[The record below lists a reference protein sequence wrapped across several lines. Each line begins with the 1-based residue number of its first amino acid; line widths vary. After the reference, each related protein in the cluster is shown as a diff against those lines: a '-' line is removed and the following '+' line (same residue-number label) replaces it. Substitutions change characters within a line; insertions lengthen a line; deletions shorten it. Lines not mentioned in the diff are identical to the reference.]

1 MEYPKGI
8 SPFLKIFEEYFLFSS
23 PVSARIPK
31 EFSCVRNRPGR
42 KGLTSCG
49 KTRHSGMA
57 SAASGLRSYSTIRRI
72 AMNDTY
78 ANVPGNKVATYKQL
92 KALGFRFAKLHSPDN
107 TYGMSKVFT
116 AILVKYQNENPK
128 TPITHTDVQNF
139 FEIQEVPAKF
149 VKQIKIRGQ
158 QASKSSKKTVKVTK
172 VEPKAPK
179 ASKKP
184 IAQTPKESKAPAA
197 SSQSVED
204 FKNSLNSLKNR
215 VSEVEKRQA
224 TLETKFDLLWA
235 FVQEELG
242 K

>member
-1 MEYPKGI
+1 
-8 SPFLKIFEEYFLFSS
+8 
-23 PVSARIPK
+23 
-31 EFSCVRNRPGR
+31 
-42 KGLTSCG
+42 
-49 KTRHSGMA
+49 
-57 SAASGLRSYSTIRRI
+57 
-72 AMNDTY
+72 MNDTY

-92 KALGFRFAKLHSPDN
+92 KALGFRFAKLHGSDN

-128 TPITHTDVQNF
+128 TPLTHTDVQNF
-139 FEIQEVPAKF
+139 FEVQEIPAKF
-149 VKQIKIRGQ
+149 VKQIKIKPK
-158 QASKSSKKTVKVTK
+158 ASKTVAKVTK
-172 VEPKAPK
+172 VTKTKPK
-179 ASKKP
+179 ASEAPKP
-184 IAQTPKESKAPAA
+184 APTPKESNKAPAA

>member
-1 MEYPKGI
+1 MVNE
-8 SPFLKIFEEYFLFSS
+8 
-23 PVSARIPK
+23 
-31 EFSCVRNRPGR
+31 
-42 KGLTSCG
+42 
-49 KTRHSGMA
+49 
-57 SAASGLRSYSTIRRI
+57 
-72 AMNDTY
+72 TY

-92 KALGFRFAKLHSPDN
+92 KALGFRFAKLHGSSN

-139 FEIQEVPAKF
+139 FEVQEIPAKF
-149 VKQIKIRGQ
+149 VKQIKVKG
-158 QASKSSKKTVKVTK
+158 QASKSSKKTVKVVKTEPK
-172 VEPKAPK
+172 APKPKASASAPTPKESSVEPKAPV
-179 ASKKP
+179 
-184 IAQTPKESKAPAA
+184 A

-204 FKNSLNSLKNR
+204 FKNSLNSLKTR
-215 VSEVEKRQA
+215 MTDVEKRQA

>member
-1 MEYPKGI
+1 MVNE
-8 SPFLKIFEEYFLFSS
+8 
-23 PVSARIPK
+23 
-31 EFSCVRNRPGR
+31 
-42 KGLTSCG
+42 
-49 KTRHSGMA
+49 
-57 SAASGLRSYSTIRRI
+57 
-72 AMNDTY
+72 TY

-139 FEIQEVPAKF
+139 FEVSEVPTKF
-149 VKQIKIRGQ
+149 VKQIKLRG
-158 QASKSSKKTVKVTK
+158 QASKSSKKTVKVIKTK
-172 VEPKAPK
+172 PK
-179 ASKKP
+179 ASE
-184 IAQTPKESKAPAA
+184 TPKESNKPTA

-215 VSEVEKRQA
+215 VIDVEKRQA

>member
-1 MEYPKGI
+1 
-8 SPFLKIFEEYFLFSS
+8 
-23 PVSARIPK
+23 
-31 EFSCVRNRPGR
+31 
-42 KGLTSCG
+42 
-49 KTRHSGMA
+49 
-57 SAASGLRSYSTIRRI
+57 
-72 AMNDTY
+72 MNDTY

-92 KALGFRFAKLHSPDN
+92 KALGFRFAKLHGSDN

-139 FEIQEVPAKF
+139 FEVQEIPAKF
-149 VKQIKIRGQ
+149 VKQIKVRGTT
-158 QASKSSKKTVKVTK
+158 SKSSKKTVKVTK
-172 VEPKAPK
+172 VAKTKPK
-179 ASKKP
+179 ASAP
-184 IAQTPKESKAPAA
+184 APTPKESNVEPKAPAA

-215 VSEVEKRQA
+215 VVEVEKRQA

>member
-1 MEYPKGI
+1 
-8 SPFLKIFEEYFLFSS
+8 
-23 PVSARIPK
+23 
-31 EFSCVRNRPGR
+31 
-42 KGLTSCG
+42 
-49 KTRHSGMA
+49 
-57 SAASGLRSYSTIRRI
+57 
-72 AMNDTY
+72 MNDTY

-92 KALGFRFAKLHSPDN
+92 KALGFRFAKLHGSDN

-128 TPITHTDVQNF
+128 TPLTHTDVQNF
-139 FEIQEVPAKF
+139 FEVQEIPAKF
-149 VKQIKIRGQ
+149 VKQIKIKPK
-158 QASKSSKKTVKVTK
+158 ASKTVAKVTK
-172 VEPKAPK
+172 VTKTKPKASEAPK
-179 ASKKP
+179 ASPKP
-184 IAQTPKESKAPAA
+184 EASTPTPKESNKAPAA

>member
-1 MEYPKGI
+1 MVNE
-8 SPFLKIFEEYFLFSS
+8 
-23 PVSARIPK
+23 
-31 EFSCVRNRPGR
+31 
-42 KGLTSCG
+42 
-49 KTRHSGMA
+49 
-57 SAASGLRSYSTIRRI
+57 
-72 AMNDTY
+72 TY
-78 ANVPGNKVATYKQL
+78 VNVPGNKVATYKQL

-149 VKQIKIRGQ
+149 VKQIKIKPS
-158 QASKSSKKTVKVTK
+158 ASKKVAKVTK
-172 VEPKAPK
+172 IEPKAPK
-179 ASKKP
+179 ASK
-184 IAQTPKESKAPAA
+184 TPKESKPAASTPKESPAA

>member
-1 MEYPKGI
+1 
-8 SPFLKIFEEYFLFSS
+8 
-23 PVSARIPK
+23 
-31 EFSCVRNRPGR
+31 
-42 KGLTSCG
+42 
-49 KTRHSGMA
+49 
-57 SAASGLRSYSTIRRI
+57 
-72 AMNDTY
+72 MNDTY

-92 KALGFRFAKLHSPDN
+92 KALGFRFAKLHGSDN

-128 TPITHTDVQNF
+128 TPLTHTDVQNF
-139 FEIQEVPAKF
+139 FEVQEIPAKF
-149 VKQIKIRGQ
+149 VKQIKIKPK
-158 QASKSSKKTVKVTK
+158 ASKTVAKVTK
-172 VEPKAPK
+172 VTKTKPK
-179 ASKKP
+179 ASETPKP
-184 IAQTPKESKAPAA
+184 APTPKESEAPKPSA

-215 VSEVEKRQA
+215 VVEVEKRQA

>member
-1 MEYPKGI
+1 
-8 SPFLKIFEEYFLFSS
+8 
-23 PVSARIPK
+23 
-31 EFSCVRNRPGR
+31 
-42 KGLTSCG
+42 
-49 KTRHSGMA
+49 
-57 SAASGLRSYSTIRRI
+57 
-72 AMNDTY
+72 MNDTY

-92 KALGFRFAKLHSPDN
+92 KALGFRFAKLHGSDN

-139 FEIQEVPAKF
+139 FEVQEIPAKF
-149 VKQIKIRGQ
+149 VKQIKLRGTT
-158 QASKSSKKTVKVTK
+158 SKSSKKTVKVTK
-172 VEPKAPK
+172 VAKIKPK
-179 ASKKP
+179 ASETPKESKP
-184 IAQTPKESKAPAA
+184 IAQTPKESKPTA

-215 VSEVEKRQA
+215 VVEVEKRQA

>member
-1 MEYPKGI
+1 
-8 SPFLKIFEEYFLFSS
+8 
-23 PVSARIPK
+23 
-31 EFSCVRNRPGR
+31 
-42 KGLTSCG
+42 
-49 KTRHSGMA
+49 
-57 SAASGLRSYSTIRRI
+57 
-72 AMNDTY
+72 MNDTY

-92 KALGFRFAKLHSPDN
+92 KALGFRFAKLHGSDN

-128 TPITHTDVQNF
+128 TPLTHTDVQNF
-139 FEIQEVPAKF
+139 FEVQEIPAKF
-149 VKQIKIRGQ
+149 VKQIKIKPK
-158 QASKSSKKTVKVTK
+158 ASKTVAKVTK
-172 VEPKAPK
+172 VTKTKPK
-179 ASKKP
+179 ASEAPKP
-184 IAQTPKESKAPAA
+184 APTPKESNKAPAA

-215 VSEVEKRQA
+215 VVEVEKRQA

>member
-1 MEYPKGI
+1 
-8 SPFLKIFEEYFLFSS
+8 
-23 PVSARIPK
+23 
-31 EFSCVRNRPGR
+31 
-42 KGLTSCG
+42 
-49 KTRHSGMA
+49 
-57 SAASGLRSYSTIRRI
+57 
-72 AMNDTY
+72 MNDTY

-149 VKQIKIRGQ
+149 VKQIKIKPS
-158 QASKSSKKTVKVTK
+158 ASKTVKVTK
-172 VEPKAPK
+172 VAKAKPK
-179 ASKKP
+179 ASE
-184 IAQTPKESKAPAA
+184 TPKESEAPKPSA
-197 SSQSVED
+197 SDQSIED

-215 VSEVEKRQA
+215 VVEVEKRQA

>member
-1 MEYPKGI
+1 MVNE
-8 SPFLKIFEEYFLFSS
+8 
-23 PVSARIPK
+23 
-31 EFSCVRNRPGR
+31 
-42 KGLTSCG
+42 
-49 KTRHSGMA
+49 
-57 SAASGLRSYSTIRRI
+57 
-72 AMNDTY
+72 TY

-149 VKQIKIRGQ
+149 VKQIKIKPS
-158 QASKSSKKTVKVTK
+158 ASKTVKVTK
-172 VEPKAPK
+172 VAKAKPK
-179 ASKKP
+179 ASE
-184 IAQTPKESKAPAA
+184 TPKESEAPKPTA
-197 SSQSVED
+197 STQSVED

>member
-1 MEYPKGI
+1 
-8 SPFLKIFEEYFLFSS
+8 
-23 PVSARIPK
+23 
-31 EFSCVRNRPGR
+31 
-42 KGLTSCG
+42 
-49 KTRHSGMA
+49 
-57 SAASGLRSYSTIRRI
+57 
-72 AMNDTY
+72 MNDTY

-92 KALGFRFAKLHSPDN
+92 KALGFRFAKLHGSDN

-139 FEIQEVPAKF
+139 FEVQEIPAKF
-149 VKQIKIRGQ
+149 VKQIKIKPK
-158 QASKSSKKTVKVTK
+158 ASKTVAKVTK
-172 VEPKAPK
+172 VTKTKPK
-179 ASKKP
+179 ASEAPKP
-184 IAQTPKESKAPAA
+184 AAPTPKESEAPKPTA

-215 VSEVEKRQA
+215 VVEVEKRQA

>member
-1 MEYPKGI
+1 
-8 SPFLKIFEEYFLFSS
+8 
-23 PVSARIPK
+23 
-31 EFSCVRNRPGR
+31 
-42 KGLTSCG
+42 
-49 KTRHSGMA
+49 
-57 SAASGLRSYSTIRRI
+57 
-72 AMNDTY
+72 MNDTY

-139 FEIQEVPAKF
+139 FEVSEVPTKF
-149 VKQIKIRGQ
+149 VKQIKLRG

-172 VEPKAPK
+172 VAKAEPKAPK

-184 IAQTPKESKAPAA
+184 EAPAQTPKESEAPKPTA
-197 SSQSVED
+197 SSQSIED

>member
-1 MEYPKGI
+1 
-8 SPFLKIFEEYFLFSS
+8 
-23 PVSARIPK
+23 
-31 EFSCVRNRPGR
+31 
-42 KGLTSCG
+42 
-49 KTRHSGMA
+49 
-57 SAASGLRSYSTIRRI
+57 
-72 AMNDTY
+72 MNDTY

-92 KALGFRFAKLHSPDN
+92 KALGFRFAKLHGSDN

-139 FEIQEVPAKF
+139 FEVQEIPAKF
-149 VKQIKIRGQ
+149 VKQIKLRGEKPK
-158 QASKSSKKTVKVTK
+158 ASKTVKVTK
-172 VEPKAPK
+172 VAKAKPK
-179 ASKKP
+179 ASEAPKP
-184 IAQTPKESKAPAA
+184 APTPKESNVEPKAPAA

-215 VSEVEKRQA
+215 VVEVEKRQA

>member
-1 MEYPKGI
+1 
-8 SPFLKIFEEYFLFSS
+8 
-23 PVSARIPK
+23 
-31 EFSCVRNRPGR
+31 
-42 KGLTSCG
+42 
-49 KTRHSGMA
+49 
-57 SAASGLRSYSTIRRI
+57 
-72 AMNDTY
+72 MNDTY

-139 FEIQEVPAKF
+139 FEVSEVPTKF
-149 VKQIKIRGQ
+149 VKQIKLRG

-172 VEPKAPK
+172 VAKAK
-179 ASKKP
+179 QRASSKP
-184 IAQTPKESKAPAA
+184 EASTPTPKESEAPKPTA

-215 VSEVEKRQA
+215 VVEVEKRQA

>member
-1 MEYPKGI
+1 MVNE
-8 SPFLKIFEEYFLFSS
+8 
-23 PVSARIPK
+23 
-31 EFSCVRNRPGR
+31 
-42 KGLTSCG
+42 
-49 KTRHSGMA
+49 
-57 SAASGLRSYSTIRRI
+57 
-72 AMNDTY
+72 TY

-139 FEIQEVPAKF
+139 FEVSEVPAKF
-149 VKQIKIRGQ
+149 VKQIKLRGEKPK
-158 QASKSSKKTVKVTK
+158 ASKTVKVTK
-172 VEPKAPK
+172 VAKAKPK
-179 ASKKP
+179 ASKASSKP
-184 IAQTPKESKAPAA
+184 EAPAQTPKESEAPKPTA
-197 SSQSVED
+197 SSQSIED

-215 VSEVEKRQA
+215 VVEVEKRQA

>member
-1 MEYPKGI
+1 MVNE
-8 SPFLKIFEEYFLFSS
+8 
-23 PVSARIPK
+23 
-31 EFSCVRNRPGR
+31 
-42 KGLTSCG
+42 
-49 KTRHSGMA
+49 
-57 SAASGLRSYSTIRRI
+57 
-72 AMNDTY
+72 TY
-78 ANVPGNKVATYKQL
+78 VNVPGNKVATYKQL

-149 VKQIKIRGQ
+149 VKQIKIRG
-158 QASKSSKKTVKVTK
+158 AK
-172 VEPKAPK
+172 PK
-179 ASKKP
+179 ASKTVAKVTKIEP
-184 IAQTPKESKAPAA
+184 KTPKESKPAASTPKESPAA

>member
-1 MEYPKGI
+1 MVNE
-8 SPFLKIFEEYFLFSS
+8 
-23 PVSARIPK
+23 
-31 EFSCVRNRPGR
+31 
-42 KGLTSCG
+42 
-49 KTRHSGMA
+49 
-57 SAASGLRSYSTIRRI
+57 
-72 AMNDTY
+72 TY

-92 KALGFRFAKLHSPDN
+92 KALGFRFAKLHGSDN

-139 FEIQEVPAKF
+139 FEVQEIPAKF
-149 VKQIKIRGQ
+149 VKQIKLRGQ
-158 QASKSSKKTVKVTK
+158 QASKSSKKTVKTTK
-172 VEPKAPK
+172 VAKTAAPKPK
-179 ASKKP
+179 ASEAPKP
-184 IAQTPKESKAPAA
+184 APTPKESNVEPKAPAA

-215 VSEVEKRQA
+215 VVEVEKRQA

>member
-1 MEYPKGI
+1 
-8 SPFLKIFEEYFLFSS
+8 
-23 PVSARIPK
+23 
-31 EFSCVRNRPGR
+31 
-42 KGLTSCG
+42 
-49 KTRHSGMA
+49 
-57 SAASGLRSYSTIRRI
+57 
-72 AMNDTY
+72 MNDTY

-92 KALGFRFAKLHSPDN
+92 KALGFRFAKLHGSDN

-139 FEIQEVPAKF
+139 FEVQEIPAKF
-149 VKQIKIRGQ
+149 VKQIKIKPK
-158 QASKSSKKTVKVTK
+158 ASKTVAKVTK
-172 VEPKAPK
+172 VTKTKPK
-179 ASKKP
+179 ASEAPKP
-184 IAQTPKESKAPAA
+184 AAPTPKESNKAPAA

-215 VSEVEKRQA
+215 VVEVEKRQA

>member
-1 MEYPKGI
+1 MVNE
-8 SPFLKIFEEYFLFSS
+8 
-23 PVSARIPK
+23 
-31 EFSCVRNRPGR
+31 
-42 KGLTSCG
+42 
-49 KTRHSGMA
+49 
-57 SAASGLRSYSTIRRI
+57 
-72 AMNDTY
+72 TY

-139 FEIQEVPAKF
+139 FEVQEIPAKF
-149 VKQIKIRGQ
+149 VKQIKVRGTT
-158 QASKSSKKTVKVTK
+158 SKSSKKTVKVTK
-172 VEPKAPK
+172 VAKTKPK
-179 ASKKP
+179 ASPKP
-184 IAQTPKESKAPAA
+184 QAATPTPKESEAPKPTA

>member
-1 MEYPKGI
+1 
-8 SPFLKIFEEYFLFSS
+8 
-23 PVSARIPK
+23 
-31 EFSCVRNRPGR
+31 
-42 KGLTSCG
+42 
-49 KTRHSGMA
+49 
-57 SAASGLRSYSTIRRI
+57 
-72 AMNDTY
+72 MNDTY

-92 KALGFRFAKLHSPDN
+92 KALGFRFAKLHGSDN

-139 FEIQEVPAKF
+139 FEVQEIPAKF
-149 VKQIKIRGQ
+149 VKQIKLRG

-172 VEPKAPK
+172 VAKTEPKAPK

-184 IAQTPKESKAPAA
+184 EAPVQTPKESNVEPKAPAA

-215 VSEVEKRQA
+215 VVEVEKRQA

>member
-1 MEYPKGI
+1 
-8 SPFLKIFEEYFLFSS
+8 
-23 PVSARIPK
+23 
-31 EFSCVRNRPGR
+31 
-42 KGLTSCG
+42 
-49 KTRHSGMA
+49 
-57 SAASGLRSYSTIRRI
+57 
-72 AMNDTY
+72 MNDTY

-92 KALGFRFAKLHSPDN
+92 KALGFRFAKLHGSDN

-139 FEIQEVPAKF
+139 FEVQEIPAKF
-149 VKQIKIRGQ
+149 VKQIKLRGE
-158 QASKSSKKTVKVTK
+158 K
-172 VEPKAPK
+172 PK
-179 ASKKP
+179 ASKKVAKVTKVAKTKP
-184 IAQTPKESKAPAA
+184 KASKASSKPEAPVQTPKESNVEPKAPAA

-215 VSEVEKRQA
+215 VVEVEKRQA

>member
-1 MEYPKGI
+1 
-8 SPFLKIFEEYFLFSS
+8 
-23 PVSARIPK
+23 
-31 EFSCVRNRPGR
+31 
-42 KGLTSCG
+42 
-49 KTRHSGMA
+49 
-57 SAASGLRSYSTIRRI
+57 
-72 AMNDTY
+72 MNDTY

-92 KALGFRFAKLHSPDN
+92 KALGFRFAKIHGGSN

-139 FEIQEVPAKF
+139 FEAKEIPAKF
-149 VKQIKIRGQ
+149 VKQIKVKGTP
-158 QASKSSKKTVKVTK
+158 KSSKKTVTK

-179 ASKKP
+179 ATK
-184 IAQTPKESKAPAA
+184 TPKESPKPVTTPTESSAA
-197 SSQSVED
+197 STQSVED
-204 FKNSLNSLKNR
+204 FKNSLNSLKTR
-215 VSEVEKRQA
+215 MTDVEKRQA

>member
-1 MEYPKGI
+1 MVNE
-8 SPFLKIFEEYFLFSS
+8 
-23 PVSARIPK
+23 
-31 EFSCVRNRPGR
+31 
-42 KGLTSCG
+42 
-49 KTRHSGMA
+49 
-57 SAASGLRSYSTIRRI
+57 
-72 AMNDTY
+72 TY
-78 ANVPGNKVATYKQL
+78 VNVPGNKVATYKQL

-139 FEIQEVPAKF
+139 FEVQEIPAKF
-149 VKQIKIRGQ
+149 VKQIKLRGEKPK
-158 QASKSSKKTVKVTK
+158 ASKTVKVTK
-172 VEPKAPK
+172 VAKAKPK
-179 ASKKP
+179 ASKASSKP
-184 IAQTPKESKAPAA
+184 EAPAQTPKESNVEPKAPAA

>member
-1 MEYPKGI
+1 
-8 SPFLKIFEEYFLFSS
+8 
-23 PVSARIPK
+23 
-31 EFSCVRNRPGR
+31 
-42 KGLTSCG
+42 
-49 KTRHSGMA
+49 
-57 SAASGLRSYSTIRRI
+57 
-72 AMNDTY
+72 MNDTY

-92 KALGFRFAKLHSPDN
+92 KALGFRFAKLHGSSN

-139 FEIQEVPAKF
+139 FEVQEIPAKF
-149 VKQIKIRGQ
+149 VKQIKVKGTP
-158 QASKSSKKTVKVTK
+158 KSSKKTVTK

-179 ASKKP
+179 ATK
-184 IAQTPKESKAPAA
+184 TPKESPKASAPTPKESTA

-204 FKNSLNSLKNR
+204 FKNSLNSLKTR
-215 VSEVEKRQA
+215 MTDVEKRQA

>member
-1 MEYPKGI
+1 MVNE
-8 SPFLKIFEEYFLFSS
+8 
-23 PVSARIPK
+23 
-31 EFSCVRNRPGR
+31 
-42 KGLTSCG
+42 
-49 KTRHSGMA
+49 
-57 SAASGLRSYSTIRRI
+57 
-72 AMNDTY
+72 TY

-92 KALGFRFAKLHSPDN
+92 KALGFRFAKLHGSDN

-139 FEIQEVPAKF
+139 FEVQEIPAKF
-149 VKQIKIRGQ
+149 VKQIKVRGTT
-158 QASKSSKKTVKVTK
+158 SKSSKKTVKVTK
-172 VEPKAPK
+172 VAKTKPK
-179 ASKKP
+179 ASPKP
-184 IAQTPKESKAPAA
+184 QAATPTPKESEAPKPTA

-215 VSEVEKRQA
+215 VIDVEKRQA

>member
-1 MEYPKGI
+1 MVNE
-8 SPFLKIFEEYFLFSS
+8 
-23 PVSARIPK
+23 
-31 EFSCVRNRPGR
+31 
-42 KGLTSCG
+42 
-49 KTRHSGMA
+49 
-57 SAASGLRSYSTIRRI
+57 
-72 AMNDTY
+72 TY

-139 FEIQEVPAKF
+139 FEVSEVPAKF
-149 VKQIKIRGQ
+149 VKQIKLRGQ

-172 VEPKAPK
+172 VAKTKPKASETPKESEAPK

-184 IAQTPKESKAPAA
+184 EAPVQTPKESTA
-197 SSQSVED
+197 SSQSIED

-215 VSEVEKRQA
+215 VVEVEKRQA

>member
-1 MEYPKGI
+1 MVNE
-8 SPFLKIFEEYFLFSS
+8 
-23 PVSARIPK
+23 
-31 EFSCVRNRPGR
+31 
-42 KGLTSCG
+42 
-49 KTRHSGMA
+49 
-57 SAASGLRSYSTIRRI
+57 
-72 AMNDTY
+72 TY

-92 KALGFRFAKLHSPDN
+92 KALGFRFAKLHGSDN

-139 FEIQEVPAKF
+139 FEVQEIPAKF
-149 VKQIKIRGQ
+149 VKQIKVRGTT
-158 QASKSSKKTVKVTK
+158 SKSSKKTVKVIKTK
-172 VEPKAPK
+172 PK
-179 ASKKP
+179 ASPKP
-184 IAQTPKESKAPAA
+184 QAATPTPKESEAPKPTA

-215 VSEVEKRQA
+215 VIDVEKRQA

>member
-1 MEYPKGI
+1 
-8 SPFLKIFEEYFLFSS
+8 
-23 PVSARIPK
+23 
-31 EFSCVRNRPGR
+31 
-42 KGLTSCG
+42 
-49 KTRHSGMA
+49 
-57 SAASGLRSYSTIRRI
+57 
-72 AMNDTY
+72 MNDTY

-92 KALGFRFAKLHSPDN
+92 KALGFRFAKLHGSDN

-139 FEIQEVPAKF
+139 FEVQEIPAKF
-149 VKQIKIRGQ
+149 VKQIKLKPT
-158 QASKSSKKTVKVTK
+158 ASKKVAKVTK
-172 VEPKAPK
+172 VAKAKPK
-179 ASKKP
+179 ASEAPKP
-184 IAQTPKESKAPAA
+184 APTPKESNVEPKAPAA

>member
-1 MEYPKGI
+1 MVNE
-8 SPFLKIFEEYFLFSS
+8 
-23 PVSARIPK
+23 
-31 EFSCVRNRPGR
+31 
-42 KGLTSCG
+42 
-49 KTRHSGMA
+49 
-57 SAASGLRSYSTIRRI
+57 
-72 AMNDTY
+72 TY

-92 KALGFRFAKLHSPDN
+92 KALGFRFAKLHGSDN

-139 FEIQEVPAKF
+139 FEVSEVPAKF
-149 VKQIKIRGQ
+149 VKQIKLRG

-172 VEPKAPK
+172 VAKTEPKAPK

-184 IAQTPKESKAPAA
+184 EAPVQTPKESEAPKPTA

-215 VSEVEKRQA
+215 VVEVEKRQA

>member
-1 MEYPKGI
+1 MVNE
-8 SPFLKIFEEYFLFSS
+8 
-23 PVSARIPK
+23 
-31 EFSCVRNRPGR
+31 
-42 KGLTSCG
+42 
-49 KTRHSGMA
+49 
-57 SAASGLRSYSTIRRI
+57 
-72 AMNDTY
+72 TY

-92 KALGFRFAKLHSPDN
+92 KALGFRFAKLHGSDN

-139 FEIQEVPAKF
+139 FEVQEIPAKF
-149 VKQIKIRGQ
+149 VKQIKLRG

-172 VEPKAPK
+172 VAKTEPKAPK
-179 ASKKP
+179 ASSKP
-184 IAQTPKESKAPAA
+184 IAQTPKESNVEPKAPAA

-204 FKNSLNSLKNR
+204 FKNSLNSLKTR
-215 VSEVEKRQA
+215 MTDVEKRQA

>member
-1 MEYPKGI
+1 MVNE
-8 SPFLKIFEEYFLFSS
+8 
-23 PVSARIPK
+23 
-31 EFSCVRNRPGR
+31 
-42 KGLTSCG
+42 
-49 KTRHSGMA
+49 
-57 SAASGLRSYSTIRRI
+57 
-72 AMNDTY
+72 TY

-139 FEIQEVPAKF
+139 FEVSEVPAKF
-149 VKQIKIRGQ
+149 VKQIKLRGQ

-172 VEPKAPK
+172 VAKAEPKAPK

-184 IAQTPKESKAPAA
+184 EAPVQTPKESTA
-197 SSQSVED
+197 SSQSIED

-215 VSEVEKRQA
+215 VVEVEKRQA